1 MMTRDELAQ
10 IAVRVVAEQTARKAV
25 RENLRRQGVKISY
38 VTARDIIAQA
48 RAWLATHPEM
58 IAEARA
64 KAAELGY
71 VADQGR
77 PTHSH
82 SKGAA
87 QPQSLTEIH
96 LPAAEKS
103 TSVSGLAD
111 GEMGPMREDENE
123 VCNFNFDGVLKP
135 PRSATWRD
143 VMRHSN
149 ACEMLARQ
157 AALKQAGPDW
167 PTYFAM
173 HRERLMNEA
182 SQLIARSWV
191 LERWRLRSD
200 GGQTAA

>member
-1 MMTRDELAQ
+1 MTRDEMAV
-10 IAVRVVAEQTARKAV
+10 IAVRVLAEQTARKTIK
-25 RENLRRQGVKISY
+25 EQLRKQGVKLSY
-38 VTARDIIAQA
+38 VPAREIAAQA
-48 RAWLATHPEM
+48 KAWLKEHPE
-58 IAEARA
+58 IILEARA
-64 KAAELGY
+64 KAASLGY

-82 SKGAA
+82 SKGTAG
-87 QPQSLTEIH
+87 PQSLTEIR

-111 GEMGPMREDENE
+111 GELGPMREEE
-123 VCNFNFDGVLKP
+123 TGVCNFNFDGVLEP
-135 PRSATWRD
+135 PHNYVRQD

-167 PTYFAM
+167 PTYFAK

-182 SQLIARSWV
+182 SDLIARSRG
-191 LERWRLRSD
+191 LARWRFR
-200 GGQTAA
+200 

>member
-1 MMTRDELAQ
+1 MTQGEMAG
-10 IAVRVVAEQTARKAV
+10 IAVRVLADHAARKMV
-25 RENLRRQGVKISY
+25 RERLRQQGVKLSY
-38 VTARDIIAQA
+38 VPAREIAAQA
-48 RAWLATHPEM
+48 KLLATHPEI

-64 KAAELGY
+64 KAEALGY

-82 SKGAA
+82 SKGTAG
-87 QPQSLTEIH
+87 PQSLTEIR

-111 GEMGPMREDENE
+111 GELGPMREEETE
-123 VCNFNFDGVLKP
+123 VCNFNFDGVLEP
-135 PRSATWRD
+135 PHNYVWQD

-157 AALKQAGPDW
+157 VALREAGPDW
-167 PTYFAM
+167 PTYFAQ

-182 SQLIARSWV
+182 SDLIARSRG
-191 LERWRLRSD
+191 LARWRFR
-200 GGQTAA
+200 